1 MDMHYIEALCCESDS
16 LRSEIIALNSKNPR
30 FADALDS
37 AMGLIQMKPFLSRKF
52 LKGFRLTTEYR
63 AMHGKDLFEAL
74 VDVELDIKREFH
86 EEAKKKA
93 VSLEAL
99 LQEEY

>member
-16 LRSEIIALNSKNPR
+16 LRAEIVAKNSKNPR
-30 FADALDS
+30 FAEALDS
-37 AMGLIQMKPFLSRKF
+37 AMALIQMKPFLSRKF
-52 LKGFRLTTEYR
+52 LKGFRATIEYK
-63 AMHGKDLFEAL
+63 AMHEKELFEAL

-93 VSLEAL
+93 VTLEAL